1 MLTQEILDTSI
12 CKILNIKFPII
23 QAGMGYLARAE
34 LAAAVSNAGGLGIVG
49 AGALSAEEFHREI
62 KNVKNMTD
70 QQYGVDIL
78 FATMPKNSEDK
89 VADYTQLVEEHIDA
103 AFQENVPIIAAGLG
117 NPAQIIPEAHKRG
130 IKVLALVGN
139 VKNAL
144 RVANG
149 GVDIVVAQ
157 GHEAGGHTGRIGS
170 LALIPQIVDAV
181 NVPVIAA
188 GGIAD
193 GRGLVAALALG
204 ASGVWMGTR
213 FVATKEA
220 HCHIN
225 YKRRIAEIDEEG
237 TVITRCYTG
246 KTCRVI
252 KNSFTEQWKDR
263 EDEILP
269 YPLQQMKIGMDVWMA
284 GRRDGNIDL
293 GSCAAGQIS
302 GMIKEVE
309 SVADVINR
317 IMAEAGQVLE
327 KGLYSR

>member
-1 MLTQEILDTSI
+1 MRVQDIFYTSI
-12 CKILNIKFPII
+12 CKMLKIKFPVI

-49 AGALSAEEFHREI
+49 AGALSAEEFHSEI
-62 KNVKNMTD
+62 KKIKEMTD
-70 QQYGVDIL
+70 KPYGVDIL
-78 FATMPKNSEDK
+78 FATMPKTNEDK
-89 VADYTQLVEEHIDA
+89 VAEYTQMVKEHIDA

-117 NPAQIIPEAHKRG
+117 NPAQIIPEAHARG
-130 IKVLALVGN
+130 VKVLALVGN
-139 VKNAL
+139 VKNAI
-144 RVANG
+144 RVADS

-181 NVPVIAA
+181 PVPVIAA

-225 YKRRIAEIDEEG
+225 YKRKIAEINEEG

-246 KTCRVI
+246 KPCRVI
-252 KNSFTEQWKDR
+252 KNSFTEKWKDL
-263 EDEILP
+263 EQEILP
-269 YPLQQMKIGMDVWMA
+269 YPLQQMKIGMDVFLA
-284 GRRDGNIDL
+284 GRRDGNTDL

-302 GMIKEVE
+302 GMIQDIESAAEV
-309 SVADVINR
+309 VNKM
-317 IMAEAGQVLE
+317 MAEAEQVLE